1 MVFGWKISLLYSPST
16 IQWLKRLSV
25 SFSSQN
31 FSGFS
36 LLDGVCHHT
45 RKQSINKRDH
55 RDKRNGIT
63 LRFKYTQL
71 VYYKWIDHLLVSNK
85 RTDVFLERV
94 STLALSYNVWC
105 MLVDFQMICCLRWK
119 ERVRFKAN
127 GNIRCDFTLKLTP

>member
-85 RTDVFLERV
+85 RTDVFLERI
-94 STLALSYNVWC
+94 STLALYGVCS
-105 MLVDFQMICCLRWK
+105 LIFRWYVVLG
-119 ERVRFKAN
+119 ERSESDLKQTETYDA
-127 GNIRCDFTLKLTP
+127 TLHLS